1 VYALSK
7 RKDILAAQ
15 EKKDAVASA
24 VDQAKEE
31 HRAELKKFR
40 ERAEKEKQ
48 EAIDKEVKKALD
60 QAAGEQK
67 KEDS

>member
-1 VYALSK
+1 
-7 RKDILAAQ
+7 
-15 EKKDAVASA
+15 